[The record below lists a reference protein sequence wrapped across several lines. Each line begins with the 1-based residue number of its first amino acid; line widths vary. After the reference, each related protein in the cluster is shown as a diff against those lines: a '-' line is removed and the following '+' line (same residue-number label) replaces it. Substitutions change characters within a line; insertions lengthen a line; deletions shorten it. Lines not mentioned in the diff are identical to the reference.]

1 MFLMMGAGLNAQEI
15 SAPVQQPQTV
25 SQAACGSYSL
35 HYYSSAAGMWLQW
48 LCFDINVDES
58 GFFPVVH
65 FQVATTGEWCQQ
77 TIYWGDDYDIIDNGD
92 GLKSGHAGVAVDNP
106 QPFLLTY
113 DSEGYPDEVIPLLHA
128 YHHYGPDG
136 NIDGWI
142 IQRAP
147 GDPWEIVPYTSV
159 WLLKP

>member
-1 MFLMMGAGLNAQEI
+1 MLLMMGVSLNAQEV
-15 SAPVQQPQTV
+15 SAPAQQTQTV
-25 SQAACGSYSL
+25 SQAACGSYT
-35 HYYSSAAGMWLQW
+35 
-48 LCFDINVDES
+48 INVFDQWGQYVKVIHCTDFNFDQPGWNPLIHFQSLES
-58 GFFPVVH
+58 GAWETYTVTVGH
-65 FQVATTGEWCQQ
+65 WWDV
-77 TIYWGDDYDIIDNGD
+77 IDNGD
-92 GLKSGHAGVAVDNP
+92 GSKSGHAGLSVDNP

-113 DSEGYPDEVIPLLHA
+113 DAEGFPDEVILLHHA
-128 YHHYGPDG
+128 FHHYGPDG